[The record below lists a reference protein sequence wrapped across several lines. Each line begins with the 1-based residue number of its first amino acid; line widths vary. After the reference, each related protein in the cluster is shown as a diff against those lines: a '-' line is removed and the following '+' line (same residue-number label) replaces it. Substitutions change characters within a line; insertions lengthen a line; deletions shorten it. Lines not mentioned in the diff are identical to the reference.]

1 MVNDVDRLRRHAQLR
16 HERVK
21 RDDLF
26 LLQARLR
33 NQIVKLHAEHDLAIG
48 AELRRK
54 LLRHRGK
61 VLLLVKRLPKK
72 LAQLRVDRFRII
84 VAKEPKARVD
94 LLLEQNAVRF
104 RKTRQHLNEKR
115 QQIRPLRNAARLA
128 QGAAHPAPAPP
139 LDPIGKRSHALDRAV
154 DFVCYQVECGHFG
167 N

>member
-1 MVNDVDRLRRHAQLR
+1 MINDVDRLGRHAELR

-48 AELRRK
+48 AELGRQ
-54 LLRHRGK
+54 LLRHRGEI
-61 VLLLVKRLPKK
+61 LLLVKRLPEE

-84 VAKEPKARVD
+84 VTKEPKARVD
-94 LLLEQNAVRF
+94 LFLEQNAVRL
-104 RKTRQHLNEKR
+104 RKARQHLNEQR
-115 QQIRPLRNAARLA
+115 QQIRPLRNAARFA

-139 LDPIGKRSHALDRAV
+139 LDPVGKRSHALHGAV
-154 DFVCYQVECGHFG
+154 DFVCD
-167 N
+167 